1 MLVLGWMGNEKI
13 PRAERVEK
21 ATLMEL
27 SLTEAHKVKEIPTL
41 QANLI
46 PHAIRHGAIHGALS
60 TRQVGESLILVA
72 PHNPVP
78 LLREVEAREEKFE
91 LEYLKEEPREYHIKF
106 TRVS

>member
-1 MLVLGWMGNEKI
+1 MVIKKI
-13 PRAERVEK
+13 PREERVEK

-27 SLTEAHKVKEIPTL
+27 NLTEANKVKEIPTL
-41 QANLI
+41 QASLI

>member
-1 MLVLGWMGNEKI
+1 
-13 PRAERVEK
+13 
-21 ATLMEL
+21 MEL
-27 SLTEAHKVKEIPTL
+27 NLTEANKVKEIPTL
-41 QANLI
+41 QASLI
-46 PHAIRHGAIHGALS
+46 PHAIRHGALS

-106 TRVS
+106 ARVS

>member
-1 MLVLGWMGNEKI
+1 
-13 PRAERVEK
+13 
-21 ATLMEL
+21 MEL
-27 SLTEAHKVKEIPTL
+27 NLTEANKVEEIPTL
-41 QANLI
+41 QASLI
-46 PHAIRHGAIHGALS
+46 RHAIRHGAIHGALS
-60 TRQVGESLILVA
+60 NRQVGESLILVA

>member
-1 MLVLGWMGNEKI
+1 
-13 PRAERVEK
+13 PREERVEK
-21 ATLMEL
+21 AKLMEL
-27 SLTEAHKVKEIPTL
+27 NLTEANKVKEIPTL
-41 QANLI
+41 QASLI

-91 LEYLKEEPREYHIKF
+91 LEYLKEEPREHHIKF

>member
-1 MLVLGWMGNEKI
+1 
-13 PRAERVEK
+13 
-21 ATLMEL
+21 MEL
-27 SLTEAHKVKEIPTL
+27 NLTDTNKKKEIPTL

-46 PHAIRHGAIHGALS
+46 PHAIRHGAIHGALG

-78 LLREVEAREEKFE
+78 LLREVEAREEKYE